1 MSQRIDL
8 NKTCELLTKSGSL
21 AILTHKNPDGDT
33 PGTAYALWH
42 ALGKLGIRSRVISSR
57 EFPKRYNV
65 IKEYYDS
72 NADESFEPD
81 AVISVDCA
89 GLSLLPPEADPYK
102 DRVLLAIDH
111 HGTHQDFAEYVHV
124 EADRESCAGVLAG
137 ILDIMN
143 VQWDDYIAKCLY
155 TGLSTDTG
163 CFRYTN
169 TTAESM
175 ELAARLYGFN
185 IDAAKLNYLYFEEK
199 SLTHLEL
206 EREALSEME
215 MYLGGKIALMVLT
228 KDMLTRVGAKMNDIE
243 GITPI
248 PRQIEGVKVGI
259 TLRELDSGNWKG
271 SLRTMGEPD
280 AAQICRKLGGGGHPG
295 AAGFECS
302 GTLSDIKKLILA
314 ETAAA
319 LNG

>member
-1 MSQRIDL
+1 MSQKTDIA
-8 NKTCELLTKSGSL
+8 KTCELLTKSGSL

-33 PGTAYALWH
+33 LGTAYALWH
-42 ALGKLGIRSRVISSR
+42 TLGRLGIRSKVISAR
-57 EFPKRYNV
+57 EFPKRYSV
-65 IKEYYDS
+65 IKEYYDL
-72 NADESFEPD
+72 NADEDFTPD
-81 AVISVDCA
+81 AVVSVDCA
-89 GLSLLPPEADPYK
+89 GISLLPQEAEPYR
-102 DRVLLAIDH
+102 DNVLLAIDH
-111 HGTHQDFAEYVHV
+111 HGTHKDFAEYLLLD
-124 EADRESCAGVLAG
+124 AGRESCAGVLSG
-137 ILDIMN
+137 IIDELG
-143 VQWDDYIAKCLY
+143 VEWDDYTAKCLY

-169 TTAESM
+169 TTAESL
-175 ELAARLYGFN
+175 ELAARLYRYN
-185 IDAAKLNYLYFEEK
+185 IDAARLNYLYFEEK
-199 SLTHLEL
+199 SLSHLEL

-215 MYLGGKIALMVLT
+215 LYLGGTIALMVLT
-228 KDMLTRVGAKMNDIE
+228 KDMLARAGAKLNDIE

-280 AAQICRKLGGGGHPG
+280 AAEICRKLGGGGHPG

-319 LNG
+319 INS